1 MDPKFFRKYAD
12 LITEAEQAS
21 QLDEGIFD
29 KIKQLALS
37 KAQAA
42 VKTLGKDKLEAI
54 TNLVASALGKPANQI
69 TMADFTIDNA
79 KKIVAADSQQ
89 GLREGGVALTD
100 DQMPADYVP
109 KTPKFPVLS
118 FLGGF
123 GMMAAWGAYD
133 SGVTDGLSGLGDYT
147 STYQSHLL
155 LAGLAVLVA
164 YLVVAIM
171 DRK

>member
-1 MDPKFFRKYAD
+1 MDPTFFRKYAD
-12 LITEAEQAS
+12 LITEAEQTP
-21 QLDEGIFD
+21 QLDEGVFD
-29 KIKQLALS
+29 KIKQLAIS

-54 TNLVASALGKPANQI
+54 TNLVASALGKPADQI

-79 KKIVAADSQQ
+79 KKILAAD
-89 GLREGGVALTD
+89 GHRGVSESGVTLTD
-100 DQMPADYVP
+100 DQLPPDYVP

-133 SGVTDGLSGLGDYT
+133 SGVTSGMGGLGDYT
-147 STYQSHLL
+147 ATYQSQLL
-155 LAGLAVLVA
+155 LAGLAVIVA